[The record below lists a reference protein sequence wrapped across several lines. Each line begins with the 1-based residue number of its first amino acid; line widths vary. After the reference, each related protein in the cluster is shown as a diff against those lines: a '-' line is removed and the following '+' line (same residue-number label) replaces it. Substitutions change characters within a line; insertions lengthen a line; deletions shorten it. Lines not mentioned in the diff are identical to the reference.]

1 MSSRLSELPQE
12 QESSSPR
19 RRGVTALLRSITPR
33 VAYAVIALLLAAL
46 CVVAARYYSSVKSE
60 LTDMVLARRAA
71 VAQLAAATLSERLDR
86 VVDLGVSL
94 ATRVRFAELVA
105 AGQWDAAVQIMK
117 SVPAEF
123 RFVDRVVLADV
134 RGTVMADIPDLKVRG
149 QNFAH
154 RDWYQGVSRE
164 WRPYVSGVYRRSA
177 APQRSVFAV
186 AVPVVDRNGAPSGIL
201 HLQVQL
207 ETFFDWATAIDLGA
221 GGAVYIV
228 DAKGAVAFDSR
239 SPSRAEIADFSEH
252 PAVARLLR
260 GASGV
265 EVVGEYVYAFMPG
278 RHGWDVVVEQP
289 AAQAFAA
296 RDAQL
301 RFVQL
306 AYALTALFLLA
317 AAWLGVVELKA
328 TRRSLARHAER
339 LRMLHEID
347 RAVLAEQTPEAI
359 AAAVIRPLRELLGV
373 SRAIVNK
380 FDLAAGEAEWIAAA
394 GRRRV
399 HVGPGVRYSIRLMG
413 DVEAL
418 RRGDTQLVDV
428 HALPPGPETAA
439 LLASGVH
446 VYMVVPMSAG
456 GELLGAISFGG
467 RSRTFPQEQV
477 NIVREVA
484 AQLAIAISQAR
495 LLARTREHAA
505 ELESRVRER
514 TAALDALNQEL
525 EDLYNNAPCG
535 YHSVGKD
542 GVFVRMNDTELK
554 WLGYTRE
561 EVIGKMGPRDLH
573 TPESLKLFL
582 QRFEQFKQSGEARD
596 VEYEFRRKDG
606 SVLPVVLNATA
617 VRDRDGNFVMSR
629 STIFD
634 NTERKRAQQAT
645 RESEQEMRMLHAAT
659 LEISK
664 AEDST
669 EALAILLRKLCEYSG
684 WSFAQSWLPY
694 AGTTRLKLGPAWYS
708 RVAGLEAFRER
719 NERLAFA
726 PEGGALERVSRTKVP
741 DWIWELKPAAKA
753 VRRPLMIDAGLK
765 SWVGFPVLADGEV
778 IAVIEFFDTELRS
791 RDERML
797 RLISILATQLG
808 PVIQR
813 KRIAE
818 QIEAL
823 NANLQRYTV
832 ELEATNK
839 ELESFTYS
847 VSHDLRSPL
856 RAVDGYAR
864 MLEEDYAGGLD
875 DEGRRLL
882 GVVRSSSR
890 QMGQL
895 IDDLLAFSRL
905 GRQELFK
912 REVDMHALARE
923 VVDELARGS
932 SARVELGLLPSVQAD
947 RALLK
952 QAWANLVGNALKYSG
967 KRQGAR
973 IEIGGREEQ
982 AENVYWVRDN
992 GVGFDMRY
1000 ADKLFGVFQRLHGQD
1015 AFPGTGVGLAIV
1027 QRVITRH
1034 GGRVWAEGRP
1044 GEGACFYFSLLRTT

>member
-12 QESSSPR
+12 QESGSPR
-19 RRGVTALLRSITPR
+19 RSGVIALLRSITPR

-86 VVDLGVSL
+86 VLDLGVSL

-105 AGQWDAAVQIMK
+105 ARQWDAAVQIMK

-123 RFVDRVVLADV
+123 RFVDRVFLADV
-134 RGTVMADIPDLKVRG
+134 GGTVMADVPALNTRG

-154 RDWYQGVSRE
+154 RDWFQGVSRA
-164 WRPYVSGVYRRSA
+164 WKPYVSGVYRRTA
-177 APQRSVFAV
+177 APQRTLFAV
-186 AVPVVDRNGAPSGIL
+186 AVPVLDRGGASAGIL
-201 HLQVQL
+201 VLQIQL
-207 ETFFDWATAIDLGA
+207 ETFFDWATAIDPGP
-221 GGAVYIV
+221 GGAVYVV

-239 SPSRAEIADFSEH
+239 NPVRAEIADFSAH

-265 EVVGEYVYAFMPG
+265 EVVGEHVYAFMPG

-289 AAQAFAA
+289 AGQAFAA

-301 RFVQL
+301 RFVQF

-317 AAWLGVVELKA
+317 AAWLGVVELKG

-347 RAVLAEQTPEAI
+347 RAVLAEETPEAV
-359 AAAVIRPLRELLGV
+359 AAAVVQPLRELLGV
-373 SRAIVNK
+373 PRAIVNK
-380 FDLAAGEAEWIAAA
+380 FDLAAGEVEWIAAA

-399 HVGPGVRYSIRLMG
+399 HIGPGVRYSIRLMG

-418 RRGDTQLVDV
+418 RRGETQLVDV
-428 HALPPGPETAA
+428 HALPSGSETAA

-446 VYMVVPMSAG
+446 VYMVVPMIAG

-467 RSRTFPQEQV
+467 RSRSFPQEQV

-495 LLARTREHAA
+495 LLARTREHAV

-514 TAALDALNQEL
+514 TGELD
-525 EDLYNNAPCG
+525 
-535 YHSVGKD
+535 
-542 GVFVRMNDTELK
+542 
-554 WLGYTRE
+554 
-561 EVIGKMGPRDLH
+561 
-573 TPESLKLFL
+573 
-582 QRFEQFKQSGEARD
+582 
-596 VEYEFRRKDG
+596 
-606 SVLPVVLNATA
+606 
-617 VRDRDGNFVMSR
+617 
-629 STIFD
+629 
-634 NTERKRAQQAT
+634 
-645 RESEQEMRMLHAAT
+645 MLHGTT

-664 AEDST
+664 ASSST
-669 EALAILLRKLCEYSG
+669 DALALLLRKLCEYSG
-684 WSFAQSWLPY
+684 WSFAQSWLPH

-708 RVAGLEAFRER
+708 RDPGLEAFRQE
-719 NERLAFA
+719 NERLGFA
-726 PEGGALERVSRTKVP
+726 PEGGALERVSRSKVP
-741 DWIWELKPAAKA
+741 DWLWELQPAAKA
-753 VRRPLMIDAGLK
+753 VRRPLMIEAGFQ
-765 SWVGFPVLADGEV
+765 SWIGFPVLADGEV
-778 IAVIEFFDTELRS
+778 IAVIEFFDTEPRS

-797 RLISILATQLG
+797 RLISTLASQLG

-818 QIEAL
+818 QIDTL

-839 ELESFTYS
+839 ELESFSYS
-847 VSHDLRSPL
+847 VSHDLRAPL

-864 MLEEDYAGGLD
+864 MLEEDYAQQLD
-875 DEGRRLL
+875 QEGRRLL
-882 GVVRSSSR
+882 AVVRGASGR
-890 QMGQL
+890 MGRL
-895 IDDLLAFSRL
+895 IDDLLAFSKL
-905 GRQELFK
+905 GRQDPAMRRIEMSALVAEVTAEL
-912 REVDMHALARE
+912 
-923 VVDELARGS
+923 RGDS
-932 SARVELGLLPSVQAD
+932 TAAIEAAPLPAAEAD
-947 RALLK
+947 PAMMK
-952 QAWANLVGNALKYSG
+952 QVWANLIGNALKYSS

-973 IEIGGREEQ
+973 IQIGARAEQ

-1000 ADKLFGVFQRLHGQD
+1000 AGKLFGVFQRLHR
-1015 AFPGTGVGLAIV
+1015 AEEFPGTGVGLAIV

-1034 GGRVWAEGRP
+1034 GGRVWAEGHP
-1044 GEGACFYFSLLRTT
+1044 GEGACFYFSLPRET

>member
-12 QESSSPR
+12 QEIVAPR
-19 RRGVTALLRSITPR
+19 RNGVAQLLQPR
-33 VAYAVIALLLAAL
+33 LAYAVIALLLLAAL
-46 CVVAARYYSSVKSE
+46 CFVAARYYASVRSD
-60 LTDMVLARRAA
+60 LTEVVMARRAA

-86 VVDLGVSL
+86 VLDLGVSL

-105 AGQWDAAVQIMK
+105 AGQWDAAAQIMK

-134 RGTVMADIPDLKVRG
+134 RGTVMADIPALNVRG

-154 RDWYQGVSRE
+154 RDWYQGVSRD
-164 WRPYVSGVYRRSA
+164 WRPYVSGVYRRA
-177 APQRSVFAV
+177 ALPPRSVFAV

-207 ETFFDWATAIDLGA
+207 ETFFDWATAIDPGP

-239 SPSRAEIADFSEH
+239 SPSSAEIADFSAH

-301 RFVQL
+301 RFIQF

-317 AAWLGVVELKA
+317 AAWLGVLELKGA
-328 TRRSLARHAER
+328 RRSLARHAER

-347 RAVLAEQTPEAI
+347 RAVLAEHTPEAI
-359 AAAVIRPLRELLGV
+359 AAAVIQPLRELLGV
-373 SRAIVNK
+373 PRAIVNK
-380 FDLAAGEAEWIAAA
+380 FDLAAGEVEWIAAA

-413 DVEAL
+413 EIEAL
-418 RRGDTQLVDV
+418 RRGETQLVDV
-428 HALPPGPETAA
+428 QALPAGPETAA

-446 VYMVVPMSAG
+446 FYMVVPMLAG
-456 GELLGAISFGG
+456 GELLGALSFGG
-467 RSRTFPQEQV
+467 RSRAFPPEQV

-495 LLARTREHAA
+495 LLARVKGHAV
-505 ELESRVRER
+505 ELESRVRQR

-535 YHSVGKD
+535 YHSVSKD

-582 QRFEQFKQSGEARD
+582 ERFEQFKQTGEARD

-617 VRDRDGNFVMSR
+617 VRDREGNFVMSR

-634 NTERKRAQQAT
+634 NTERKRAQQAL
-645 RESEQEMRMLHAAT
+645 RESEQEMRMLHDTT

-664 AEDST
+664 AQEST
-669 EALAILLRKLCEYSG
+669 QALAILLRKLCEYSG
-684 WSFAQSWLPY
+684 WSFAQSWLPH
-694 AGTTRLKLGPAWYS
+694 AGTARLKLGPAWYTQVP
-708 RVAGLEAFRER
+708 RLEAFRQE

-726 PEGGALERVSRTKVP
+726 PAGGALERVARSKVP
-741 DWIWELKPAAKA
+741 DWLWELQPAAKA
-753 VRRPLMIDAGLK
+753 VRRPLMIEAALK
-765 SWVGFPVLADGEV
+765 SWIGFPVLADGEV
-778 IAVIEFFDTELRS
+778 IAVIEFFDTEQRS

-813 KRIAE
+813 KRAAE
-818 QIEAL
+818 QIDAL

-839 ELESFTYS
+839 ELESFSYS
-847 VSHDLRSPL
+847 VSHDLRAPL

-864 MLEEDYAGGLD
+864 MLEEDYGSQLD
-875 DEGRRLL
+875 EEGRRLL
-882 GVVRSSSR
+882 AVVREASTR
-890 QMGQL
+890 MGRL
-895 IDDLLAFSRL
+895 IDDLLAFSKL
-905 GRQELFK
+905 GRQDPAMRRIEMSALVAEVTAEL
-912 REVDMHALARE
+912 
-923 VVDELARGS
+923 RGVS
-932 SARVELGLLPSVQAD
+932 TAAIEAAPLPSAEAD
-947 RALLK
+947 PAMMK
-952 QAWANLVGNALKYSG
+952 QVWANLIGNALKYSG

-973 IEIGGREEQ
+973 IQIGARAEQ

-1000 ADKLFGVFQRLHGQD
+1000 AGKLFGVFQRLHR
-1015 AFPGTGVGLAIV
+1015 AEEFPGTGVGLAIV

-1034 GGRVWAEGRP
+1034 GGRVWAEGHP
-1044 GEGACFYFSLLRTT
+1044 GEGACFYFSLPRET